1 MQFEFLF
8 KPFRRPPAGEF
19 LALGERQIPL
29 VLIKNPRAKRYLLR
43 LRADG
48 SARVTVPRGGTLK
61 EGRAFAERNLP
72 WLGGQLQKVVARN
85 LPPKTWSIDTEILL
99 RGELV
104 ILQVLEGQ
112 SGRIQLGGER
122 FKVVDLTTNLR
133 PAIEKQLWKLAL
145 KEFPSVVMALALQHD
160 VPVRRVSVRNQRSR
174 WGSCSQRGTVSL
186 NWRLIH
192 APIFV
197 RDYVILHELMH
208 LRQMNHSARFW
219 REVDRV
225 CPAYAEAERWLK
237 QNAALLR

>member
-8 KPFRRPPAGEF
+8 NPFRRPPAGEF
-19 LALGERQIPL
+19 LTFGERQIPL

-72 WLGGQLQKVVARN
+72 WLEVQLQKVAARN
-85 LPPKTWSIDTEILL
+85 QPPKSWQLGTELLL
-99 RGELV
+99 RGEL
-104 ILQVLEGQ
+104 LPLLALEGKR
-112 SGRIQLGGER
+112 SHIQLGTER
-122 FKVVDLTTNLR
+122 FKVVDFKTNLR
-133 PAIEKQLWKLAL
+133 PALEKQLWKLAS
-145 KEFPSVVMALALQHD
+145 KEFPEVVLALALQHN

-219 REVDRV
+219 REVERV
-225 CPAYAEAERWLK
+225 CPDYAEAERWLK
-237 QNAALLR
+237 SNAALLR